1 MKRFALIGA
10 GGYIAPRHLRAI
22 KDTGHELVVAMDVND
37 SVGIMDS
44 HFPASEFFTEFEQFE
59 AFVEDE
65 RLQGRT
71 LDYVAICSPN
81 YLHTAHMKFALKNGI
96 DVICEKPLVL
106 HTAELDL
113 LEKYECEYG
122 AKVNSILQLRLHPAI
137 IALREKVQAADPA
150 KIFDVELTYLTS
162 RGKWY
167 LKSWKGF
174 DEKSGGVATNIGVH
188 FFDMLHFI
196 FGEIQK
202 NEVHYRDDK
211 TASGYLEYAR
221 ARVRWFL
228 SIDSDHL
235 PDNAIRGE
243 KLTYR
248 SITIE
253 GEELEFSGGFT
264 DLHTQSY
271 ENVLAGNGYGIDE
284 NRAAIKAVEGIRR
297 TKITSY
303 PDRPHPLYQHLVAQ

>member
-113 LEKYECEYG
+113 LEKYEREYG

-150 KIFDVELTYLTS
+150 KIFDVELTYLTQ
-162 RGKWY
+162 REVVFEV
-167 LKSWKGF
+167 LKGF
-174 DEKSGGVATNIGVH
+174 DDNSGVAPTSSSLFRYVAFH
-188 FFDMLHFI
+188 
-196 FGEIQK
+196 FGEVQK
-202 NEVHYRDDK
+202 RGAMDDK
-211 TASGYLEYAR
+211 TARVTWNMLRREYVGSVHR
-221 ARVRWFL
+221 L
-228 SIDSDHL
+228 
-235 PDNAIRGE
+235 
-243 KLTYR
+243 
-248 SITIE
+248 
-253 GEELEFSGGFT
+253 
-264 DLHTQSY
+264 
-271 ENVLAGNGYGIDE
+271 
-284 NRAAIKAVEGIRR
+284 
-297 TKITSY
+297 
-303 PDRPHPLYQHLVAQ
+303 